1 MANIN
6 LNDKKSSKVFND
18 FKNIFG
24 NGASSDD
31 IAAFTQIL
39 ELPDKDFDTF
49 FPVMKQKLFE
59 TYNNPAYEAEMLENL
74 RMEMRRDPNFDMDE
88 QAAAAREFLKELDEE
103 SLSTNKKEFLKL
115 AIENSI
121 LKFIELY
128 DNPREKIRVKIQ
140 KVEDNAKLPTYAHPS
155 DAGADIYALEETV
168 INPNETKTVRTGIKV
183 AIPKGY
189 EITIRPRSGLSLKT
203 GLRVA
208 NSPATIDSGY
218 RGEVMVI
225 IWNSGANPYTIN
237 AGDKIAQ
244 MLISP
249 VPMIVWEE
257 GEVNE
262 NTERGTGG
270 FGSSGT

>member
-6 LNDKKSSKVFND
+6 LNEKKNSKVFND

-31 IAAFTQIL
+31 IEAFTQIL

-74 RMEMRRDPNFDMDE
+74 KMEMRRDPNFDMDE
-88 QAAAAREFLKELDEE
+88 QAVAAREFLKELDEE
-103 SLSTNKKEFLKL
+103 SLSANKKEFLKL

-140 KVEDNAKLPTYAHPS
+140 KVEGNAKLPTYAHPS
-155 DAGADIYALEETV
+155 DAGADVYSCETV
-168 INPNETKTVRTGIKV
+168 EIKPGETIAVNTGIKV
-183 AIPKGY
+183 EIPKAY
-189 EITIRPRSGLSLKT
+189 EIQIRPRSGMSLKT
-203 GLRVA
+203 DIRVA
-208 NSPATIDSGY
+208 NTPGTIDSQY
-218 RGEVMVI
+218 RGIVKVLL
-225 IWNSGANPYTIN
+225 WNSGNESYTVN
-237 AGDKIAQ
+237 EGDKIAQ
-244 MLISP
+244 MIISP